1 MHPIPQND
9 PRLIQAVGS
18 IAKLVSDS
26 KLDDAQEVEGLLAQF
41 RHLDELL
48 KRCSSPALTALCGL
62 GTTMTRQ
69 LTPGTEVGPKA
80 VRALLAELVNSLHTS
95 LVVEETERQSAE
107 DIVRAAMEALEG
119 DKLKLTV
126 QSGRLLGE
134 VLIAMSMLD
143 ADAVEQALA
152 LQRRTGMMFGKALI
166 KLGKLSAEGLQTAL
180 RVQQQRR
187 TREGHDPTADK
198 QYGTTKP
205 LPH

>member
-9 PRLIQAVGS
+9 PRLAQAVGT
-18 IAKLVSDS
+18 IAKLVADS
-26 KLDDAQEVEGLLAQF
+26 KLDDQQEVDSLLLQF
-41 RHLDELL
+41 RELDELL

-69 LTPGTEVGPKA
+69 LTPGSEVGPKT
-80 VRALLAELVNSLHTS
+80 VRALLVELVNSLHTT
-95 LVVEETERQSAE
+95 LVVAETERQSAE

-126 QSGRLLGE
+126 QGGRLLGE
-134 VLIAMSMLD
+134 VLIAMSVLD

-152 LQRRTGMMFGKALI
+152 VQRRTGMMFGKALI
-166 KLGKLSAEGLQTAL
+166 KLGKLSPEGLQTAL

-187 TREGHDPTADK
+187 SREGHDPTADR
-198 QYGTTKP
+198 QYGTTNP
-205 LPH
+205 LPR